1 MITRFFKK
9 LYRIFDK
16 ILIVPISRFVYYL
29 SKKLKKG
36 QGGID
41 KILNRPHVLIYLSL
55 IAAVI
60 FFILIDS
67 KVINFVE
74 SEAEVITNVP
84 VLVKYNEEAYVVEG
98 VPETVDITVTGRKSD
113 IYLAKQLGEYQVIL
127 DLSDYKS
134 SNAARKVYFT
144 YSKSINSLTYKL
156 DPSYV
161 QVTIKNK
168 ESQRKLLTYEVL
180 NRDALG
186 NKLSIDSITLKD
198 TEAVVKGGSDTL
210 EKVAVVKAL
219 IDFKKYNFTDKG
231 TNTVDDVELVA
242 YDSNGNRMNNVEIVP
257 KTISAE
263 IVLDSYSTAVPLKI
277 KTTGD
282 LVAGKAIASI
292 VINKN
297 VSYSPNGGGF
307 NINIYGEKSKIDN
320 IKEIPVTLDV
330 NGAGNESVKRNNV
343 KINRPEGVNSMSTD
357 TISIDLTFGEEVQKT
372 FDISAVAF
380 KNLASGL
387 VANSVGNA
395 TITVQAKGVQSVIDS
410 LSENDIN
417 AYVDLSGINA
427 TNKGETIPVE
437 VKIDNTNP
445 FVTFVVS
452 GKLDIA
458 ITGE

>member
-357 TISIDLTFGEEVQKT
+357 TISIDLTFGEEVQRT